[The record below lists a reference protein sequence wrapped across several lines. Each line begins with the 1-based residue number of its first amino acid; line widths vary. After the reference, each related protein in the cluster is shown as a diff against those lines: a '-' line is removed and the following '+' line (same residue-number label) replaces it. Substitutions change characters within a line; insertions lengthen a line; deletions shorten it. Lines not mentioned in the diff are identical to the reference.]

1 MEEETDEMVDNCINS
16 DQADCLEQQLYSAV
30 FFQDF
35 VKFEKLLSH
44 LPGDFDVDFVIDC
57 DREENSL
64 VLLSCAK
71 PVKFIQLLTERGA
84 NLFIMTPSQKN
95 ALHIACEYG
104 RLDIVQFLVENVKD
118 RLNFLVESLEGRTVL
133 HYALRAEQNQEE
145 IINYLQSKLEL
156 NINQVLSSG
165 STVLLD
171 TVLAGDI
178 ETAEILCR
186 HGADPNIG
194 IVGTYKAI
202 HIASQQPGNAKMIQL
217 LLDHGANKDEIWRH
231 GQRPIHMAM
240 KHRLNDNVS
249 ILLKSGAKYCGKI
262 KLQNTQ
268 FRNISTVCLMAWKCP
283 NLVPELLNRGAN
295 PNDIHQPSGSS
306 VLGLVLENNGSSEL
320 IKSIILH
327 GANPTGSHRE
337 KPLVKYCQ
345 NIGKYLMNAN

>member
-1 MEEETDEMVDNCINS
+1 MEEESEEMVDKCINS
-16 DQADCLEQQLYSAV
+16 EQADCLEQQLYSAV

-57 DREENSL
+57 EREENSL

-95 ALHIACEYG
+95 TLHIACEYG

-118 RLNFLVESLEGRTVL
+118 RLKFLVESLEGRTVL

-249 ILLKSGAKYCGKI
+249 ILLNSGAKYSGKI
-262 KLQNTQ
+262 KLQKTQ

-327 GANPTGSHRE
+327 GANPTGSHRG